1 VPALSPPPPWPP
13 TCTSSRR
20 MSCQSPIPPMSRLGR
35 YKESTIKRY
44 KKAVE
49 DWAVWCDAMG
59 QEPTNRKEVDLCV
72 AEYLQ
77 EMFVS
82 NDGKGKGKAAHLVK
96 GLIML
101 RPEWSKKLY
110 RSWRA
115 VKSWDALVPAVS
127 YPPMSWDVACAVAV
141 VMAARGYERHAVG
154 VLVAHDCLLRVSE
167 LCAIKAVNVADVGD
181 ARMGSEHHGVVM
193 AVNLADV
200 GDARMGS
207 EHHGVVIKLEK
218 LKGDKVNLTC
228 TVEREDVR
236 RLVRRLLRKTA
247 PSERLFPFTPRTML
261 NVLKRTCASLGL
273 SKRYVCHSLR
283 HGGAT
288 SLIQRDYSVADVMMR
303 GRWETQKMAQRY
315 IQKGEALLL
324 DMTVPRRV
332 AALAAQAAAR
342 TYDVVVAACARA

>member
-1 VPALSPPPPWPP
+1 M
-13 TCTSSRR
+13 SRLVGYDL
-20 MSCQSPIPPMSRLGR
+20 RLGR

-44 KKAVE
+44 NKAVE
-49 DWAVWCDAMG
+49 DWGAWCDAMG

-77 EMFVS
+77 EMFVN

-96 GLIML
+96 GLVML
-101 RPEWSKKLY
+101 RPEWAKKLH

-115 VKSWDALVPAVS
+115 VKSWHALVPAVS

-154 VLVAHDCLLRVSE
+154 VLLAHDCLLRVSE
-167 LCAIKAVNVADVGD
+167 LCAIKAGNV
-181 ARMGSEHHGVVM
+181 
-193 AVNLADV
+193 ADV

-228 TVEREDVR
+228 TVEREGVR

-247 PSERLFPFTPRTML
+247 PGERLFPFTPRTML

-273 SKRYVCHSLR
+273 SDRYVCHSLR

-303 GRWETQKMAQRY
+303 GRCETQKMAQRY

-324 DMTVPRRV
+324 DMTVPKRV
-332 AALAAQAAAR
+332 AALAAQAATR
-342 TYDVVVAACARA
+342 VYDVVVAACARA